1 MGLPR
6 CRSTTGCT
14 SSASNRED
22 FILLLARRERIV
34 NPMAGCEK
42 VLYAIR
48 PAMAAE
54 GASMGVNR
62 FYKLMKANG
71 MLVPKRR
78 KYSCTTTAGEERTE
92 DTKETGK

>member
-54 GASMGVNR
+54 GVSMGVNR
-62 FYKLMKANG
+62 FYSWRSPNFCGSYRASAMPCAVLPFLKQ
-71 MLVPKRR
+71 
-78 KYSCTTTAGEERTE
+78 
-92 DTKETGK
+92 